1 MKKDNPGYDN
11 NPEDTL
17 PPKKMTFG
25 TINQRWKKW

>member
-25 TINQRWKKW
+25 TINAPPQ